1 MNIGEKI
8 VVLRKRNKLSQDDL
22 AKKMNISRQAVS
34 RWEQGLSIP
43 DIDSLMNLKN
53 IFKVNY
59 DMLLDDSVEIT
70 MKNRYF
76 TKKDYIMI
84 LLIFLILILL
94 LAFITMV
101 S

>member
-59 DMLLDDSVEIT
+59 DMLLDDNVEIT

>member
-43 DIDSLMNLKN
+43 DIDSLKNLKN